1 VRASPIYQA
10 YKLSS
15 APTRAVPRKR
25 TTNKG
30 QLGLAMDLPTTEQMI
45 ALASDYGVRFTT
57 ALAIFVIGR
66 WLIKHLVALIGKAL
80 ILRAKDETLAHFL
93 TAILRWLGLIFVVIV
108 ALSHVGVDTTSLVAL
123 LGAAGLAI
131 GLSLQGS
138 LGNFAAGAML
148 IAFKPFKKGDFV
160 EVAGALGTVDGISIF
175 TTTVITPDNKEIIIP
190 NGNITGANITNFS
203 ARSTRRVDMVFS
215 ISYDDDIRK
224 ARQILEG
231 IISNDSRVLAEPEPI
246 VRLGELSDSS
256 INFIVRPWVDSND
269 YWPVFWDTNEAVKLR
284 FDQEGISIPFPQLD
298 VHWHRT
304 SN

>member
-1 VRASPIYQA
+1 
-10 YKLSS
+10 
-15 APTRAVPRKR
+15 
-25 TTNKG
+25 
-30 QLGLAMDLPTTEQMI
+30 MDLPTTEQMI

>member
-1 VRASPIYQA
+1 MRASPIYQA

-15 APTRAVPRKR
+15 APTRAVHRKR